1 MKTTRW
7 TLLKVALI
15 ALLALGLASD
25 SIASVG
31 EAQAMGMG
39 LAIGAAITAVLQLA
53 FWFFYDV
60 ITLKRGGWII
70 PSFGASPW
78 AKVTGPDFHLG
89 IIAIT
94 LLSMGMAKILA
105 ALHQGMPS
113 LVLGGWLVAI
123 GLFLRVWQATL
134 QKLFRR
140 RFVVPRAGS
149 DTTVPPENPRQQG
162 GWAPP
167 GRP

>member
-15 ALLALGLASD
+15 AVFTLGLVLHP
-25 SIASVG
+25 IATAD

-39 LAIGAAITAVLQLA
+39 LAVGAAITAVFQLA
-53 FWFFYDV
+53 VWFLYDV

-78 AKVTGPDFHLG
+78 AKVTGPNFHLE
-89 IIAIT
+89 IIALA
-94 LLSMGMAKILA
+94 LLIMGMAKMLA
-105 ALHQGMPS
+105 ALYQGIPS
-113 LVLGGWLVAI
+113 LVLGGWLVAM
-123 GLFLRVWQATL
+123 GLFLRLWQATL

-149 DTTVPPENPRQQG
+149 DSTVSPANPRQQG
-162 GWAPP
+162 SWAPP